1 MEICRKWQGR
11 PKERVR
17 ALRKLEGM
25 GPGPPVVGLTFG
37 EKWVVLSVSVT
48 EKKEGTG
55 TMKIGLQIWW

>member
-1 MEICRKWQGR
+1 M
-11 PKERVR
+11 R